1 MRRLAESRL
10 FRAPAAPS
18 YGAGDTRV
26 GEMFASSMAV
36 DGVRDRVPCAT
47 TFDPATGPGD
57 GGCGL
62 VVYFHG
68 NAEDIGITAPRL
80 RRLATALGMHAM
92 AVEYPGYG
100 PRVPAAVDDREGDG
114 ATSSLETLLSPSS
127 SSSSHTLV
135 RRTAPS
141 ERTAHA
147 AARAA
152 IRFALGQ
159 RWAERADDVVLWGT
173 SLGGAVAARLAAD
186 MSRAGR
192 PPGALIVASTFTTA
206 RDAARDLIGG
216 PWWRLV
222 GRDVFATLD
231 HVSDV
236 ACPVLSLHG
245 ADDEIIP
252 ARHAGLLA
260 SACASDAWWR
270 VSVAP
275 GGSHNDL
282 DDDGFVVPQVQAF
295 LDDIAF
301 GRHGE

>member
-18 YGAGDTRV
+18 YGADDTRI
-26 GEMFASSMAV
+26 GEMYVSSMAV
-36 DGVRDRVPCAT
+36 DGVRDRVPFAT

-62 VVYFHG
+62 IVYFHG
-68 NAEDIGITAPRL
+68 NAEDIGMTAPRL
-80 RRLATALGMHAM
+80 CRLATALGMHAM

-100 PRVPAAVDDREGDG
+100 PHVPATVDDREGDS
-114 ATSSLETLLSPSS
+114 ATLSLETLLSSSSPSS
-127 SSSSHTLV
+127 YTLV

-147 AARAA
+147 AACAA
-152 IRFALGQ
+152 IRFVLVR

-192 PPGALIVASTFTTA
+192 PPGALVAASTFTTA

-222 GRDVFATLD
+222 GRDVFATLN
-231 HVSDV
+231 HVPDV

-260 SACASDAWWR
+260 SACASGAWWR
-270 VSVAP
+270 VSIAP

-282 DDDGFVVPQVQAF
+282 DDDGFVVPQVRAF
-295 LDDIAF
+295 LDDTAF
-301 GRHGE
+301 GRRGD